1 LRDSFLSHFC
11 YWYLFET
18 RPLLIMRFK
27 SIFCSLLII
36 VSFAMSVSVF
46 AQDPANL
53 MVKLSGKI
61 LTRADSTPIKARILF
76 EKLPYYDDMGMASTV
91 AEGKY
96 ELYLLKGFT
105 YNLKVTASGF
115 EAKEIQYV
123 VKDEEGIKELLENF
137 FLEISEERRLI
148 VLENLNFDSG
158 RAGIRSESFEE
169 LDRLAEWIKAR
180 PQIMIQLEGHTDF
193 EGNANANLKLSQ
205 DRVEAVKEYLGKK
218 GVNKSQVLTKA
229 FGGTEPL
236 TQDRSAEAKAS
247 NRRVEVRVLDK

>member
-1 LRDSFLSHFC
+1 
-11 YWYLFET
+11 
-18 RPLLIMRFK
+18 M
-27 SIFCSLLII
+27 
-36 VSFAMSVSVF
+36 
-46 AQDPANL
+46 AQDPAHL
-53 MVKLSGKI
+53 MVKLTGKI
-61 LTRADSTPIKARILF
+61 LTKADSTPIKARILF
-76 EKLPYYDDMGMASTV
+76 EKLPYYDDMGMAST
-91 AEGKY
+91 ALEGAY

-115 EAKEIQYV
+115 ETMEIEYV
-123 VKDEEGIKELLENF
+123 VKDEADITEFFKNF
-137 FLEISEERRLI
+137 YLEISEERRLI

-180 PQIMIQLEGHTDF
+180 PQIMVQLEGHTDF
-193 EGNANANLKLSQ
+193 EGNASANLKLSQ

-236 TQDRSAEAKAS
+236 SQDRSAEAKAA
-247 NRRVEVRVLDK
+247 NRRVEVRILDK